1 MSLLEA
7 SHLKFQPLSLILAT
21 ILGKEKPLNETRTLV
36 AFFCCSL
43 ALDFSFAA
51 LWKKMKNIVILKKF
65 VQQYKLKWN
74 YVYLSRTLFSGFW
87 RMLNQRFSVRISNN
101 VGILNHHGIVSGQQ
115 GCTSVYFFLK
125 QQCYS
130 EPNFIE
136 INEKPEFTCSEI
148 TISSMPTK
156 THHLDFH

>member
-51 LWKKMKNIVILKKF
+51 LWKKNEEYCDIEEICTKIYTEMKLCLPVQKTFLRVLMNVKSEILCED
-65 VQQYKLKWN
+65 LKQCRYIKSSWN
-74 YVYLSRTLFSGFW
+74 YVWTTKLH
-87 RMLNQRFSVRISNN
+87 FSV
-101 VGILNHHGIVSGQQ
+101 
-115 GCTSVYFFLK
+115 FF
-125 QQCYS
+125 
-130 EPNFIE
+130 
-136 INEKPEFTCSEI
+136 PEAAAS
-148 TISSMPTK
+148 
-156 THHLDFH
+156 